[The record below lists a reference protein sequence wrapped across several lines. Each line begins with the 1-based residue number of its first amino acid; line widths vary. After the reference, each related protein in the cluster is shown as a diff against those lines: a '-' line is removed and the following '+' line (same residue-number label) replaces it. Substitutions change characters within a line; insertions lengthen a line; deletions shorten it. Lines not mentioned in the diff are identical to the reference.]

1 MVAYTNTP
9 ANSNTKAVKES
20 PVIASEKKETKAK
33 ESKKSKD

>member
-9 ANSNTKAVKES
+9 AKKDTKAKES

-33 ESKKSKD
+33 ESKKSKE